1 MKQIVETRNL
11 TKVYN
16 GKIRAVDNVSIDI
29 GEGEIFGLLGPNG
42 AGKTTMIRMLV
53 TLTRPT
59 SGSVLVAGSD
69 VVKEA
74 RKVREIIGY
83 SSQEAGVDEQATGR
97 GYLTLFGHFY
107 GLDGQTIRRRVDEV
121 LALLELTDA
130 ADRLTGT
137 YSGGMRKRLEIATAL
152 INKPKLLVLDEPT
165 LGLDIQTRA
174 RIWDHI
180 RALNSDG
187 MSILL
192 TTHYLEEADK
202 LCDRVAI
209 IDYGRIVVMG
219 TPNALKGEI
228 HGDVV
233 SLTLP
238 PEEPDQ
244 WEKTFEKVRQ
254 LLADQPLVR
263 EIQPTNDGLNV
274 YVDQRGA
281 AVPLILHVVEDAG
294 VVIEDLS
301 LSRASLDDV
310 FIKYTGRTMREERGQ
325 ALGARKTWFGG

>member
-11 TKVYN
+11 TKKYN
-16 GKIRAVDNVSIDI
+16 GKSAVGNVSIDI

-42 AGKTTMIRMLV
+42 AGKSTMIRMLV

-59 SGSVLVAGSD
+59 SGSVLVAGYD

-74 RKVREIIGY
+74 RMVREIIGY
-83 SSQEAGVDEQATGR
+83 SQQEAGVGEDSTGR
-97 GYLTLFGHFY
+97 TYLTLFGHFY
-107 GLDGQTIRRRVDEV
+107 GLDGQTIRRRVDEM

-137 YSGGMRKRLEIATAL
+137 YSGGMRKRLEIAAAL

-174 RIWDHI
+174 RLWDHI

-202 LCDRVAI
+202 LCNRVAI
-209 IDYGRIVVMG
+209 IDYGRIVAMG

-238 PEEPDQ
+238 PEELDQ
-244 WEKTFEKVRQ
+244 REKTFEKVKQ
-254 LLADQPLVR
+254 LLSDQPLVR
-263 EIQPTNDGLNV
+263 DVQPTNDGLNV

-294 VVIEDLS
+294 VIIEDLN

-325 ALGARKTWFGG
+325 ALGAKKMMMSGG